1 MQEGPAGFNPPDIVG
16 QATGKVIEAGQH
28 MSDADGN
35 QRQSA
40 VAREKSL
47 GLPFARG
54 IAGLGEIRIVPRIP

>member
-1 MQEGPAGFNPPDIVG
+1 
-16 QATGKVIEAGQH
+16 